1 MTDADFRELV
11 DAAAHPYRPCGR
23 HAWHFAKGKL
33 ARDPVFRHLLSHPLL
48 PARGRLLD
56 LGCGQGVLTAL
67 LRAATDRHARGG
79 WPAGWPAPPSALA
92 TKGIELAPKRVR
104 IAKAALGDDAVTQG
118 DIRDTDL
125 PRCDAI
131 VILDVLLYLHR
142 DEQAAVLARCA
153 EALNPDGVLVLREA
167 DAHGGLPFQITR
179 WAEQIACAARGR
191 WRQSLTYRPAV
202 EWSDLLN
209 SFGFATEALPMS
221 QGTPFANTLFIAR
234 QSKSS
239 VQICPFLR
247 DSASVSIPSTMKPQP
262 TTDTVQNS

>member
-1 MTDADFRELV
+1 MTDAVFRELV
-11 DAAAHPYRPCGR
+11 AAAARPYRPCGR

-33 ARDPVFRHLLSHPLL
+33 AGDPVFRHLLSHPLL
-48 PARGRLLD
+48 PARGCLLD

-67 LRAATDRHARGG
+67 LRAATDRHAGGG
-79 WPAGWPAPPSALA
+79 WPAEWPAPPSALA
-92 TKGIELAPKRVR
+92 TRGVELSPKRVR
-104 IAKAALGDDAVTQG
+104 IARAALGSEAVTQG

-153 EALNPDGVLVLREA
+153 EALNPDGLLILREA
-167 DAHGGLPFQITR
+167 DADGGLPFRITR
-179 WAEQIACAARGR
+179 WAEQIACAGRGR
-191 WRQSLTYRPAV
+191 WRQPLTYRPAA
-202 EWSDLLN
+202 EWSDLLG
-209 SFGFATEALPMS
+209 SLGFATEALPMS

-234 QSKSS
+234 QSKAS
-239 VQICPFLR
+239 VQICPSLHDF
-247 DSASVSIPSTMKPQP
+247 AGVSIPSTMNPPP